1 MKIQNLQKNKIQIC
15 FFHFL
20 INGSVDFGLNF
31 KYNKYKPNIVN
42 VAKEVCVTKL
52 K

>member
-1 MKIQNLQKNKIQIC
+1 M
-15 FFHFL
+15 FFFYFL
-20 INGSVDFGLNF
+20 INDSVDFGLNF

-42 VAKEVCVTKL
+42 VAMDVYVTKL